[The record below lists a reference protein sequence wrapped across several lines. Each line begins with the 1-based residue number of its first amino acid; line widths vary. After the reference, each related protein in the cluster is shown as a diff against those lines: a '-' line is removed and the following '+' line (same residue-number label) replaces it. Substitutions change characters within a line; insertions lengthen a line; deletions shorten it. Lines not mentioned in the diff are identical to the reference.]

1 MNLEDTRL
9 SQISHKETISCN
21 SIYVQG
27 LGSAVPWRQKAERGR
42 VMSAARQFETFPSSV
57 SFTLQPAEHPQL
69 KDASAQHAREVRT
82 CDCKGGWP
90 GAHGGGGSRETVH
103 GVPCTGFLRSRPL
116 ARAAEPREPG
126 SSRRGASGSSLQAAT
141 HLQPQA
147 TRRRWQW
154 SLGPSSSVAEVPK
167 PWPLPASPTVAD
179 PANLTTLDTAEA
191 PLTTPGATSPSHIA
205 SSSGACDQGISD
217 TAKGAR
223 HANAPAQDTRDTG
236 SLALKTTE
244 AQEATTGAQGNTSEK
259 AVDSGGRGF

>member
-1 MNLEDTRL
+1 MAEWCQQHGSLKRSLCPSL
-9 SQISHKETISCN
+9 SLYNQQGIHNEKMPPPSTPEN
-21 SIYVQG
+21 S
-27 LGSAVPWRQKAERGR
+27 
-42 VMSAARQFETFPSSV
+42 T
-57 SFTLQPAEHPQL
+57 
-69 KDASAQHAREVRT
+69 HATV
-82 CDCKGGWP
+82 KGG
-90 GAHGGGGSRETVH
+90 GLEHTEEGEAGK
-103 GVPCTGFLRSRPL
+103 PCTGFLRSWPL

-126 SSRRGASGSSLQAAT
+126 SSRRGARGSSLQAAT

-154 SLGPSSSVAEVPK
+154 SLGPSSSAAEVPK

-191 PLTTPGATSPSHIA
+191 PLTTPGATAPSHTA
-205 SSSGACDQGISD
+205 SNSGACDQGISD